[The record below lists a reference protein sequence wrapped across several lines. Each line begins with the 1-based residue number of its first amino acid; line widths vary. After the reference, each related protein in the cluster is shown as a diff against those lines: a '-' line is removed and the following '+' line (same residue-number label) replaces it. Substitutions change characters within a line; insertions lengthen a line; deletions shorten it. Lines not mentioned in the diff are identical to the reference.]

1 MVEVEGEEE
10 EQKEEEK
17 EEEVPVLAQLSAWQC
32 QLTDPKC
39 SEKVSDRE
47 TSGLLI

>member
-1 MVEVEGEEE
+1 MEEPGEEGEEE
-10 EQKEEEK
+10 Q
-17 EEEVPVLAQLSAWQC
+17 VRVLAQLLAWQC

-47 TSGLLI
+47 TSDIPT